1 MYWSVALPAELTD
14 ATSIGS
20 VVTALEASGVDAC
33 HVTDHPHPPKKWV
46 AAGGHNALDPL
57 VALSFAAATTTRLR
71 LHTNVFI
78 AAYRNPLLAAHGIA
92 TLDVL
97 SGGRVIIGLGMGYLR
112 DEFTALGIDPGRR
125 GALLDEAVAAM
136 TDAWRG
142 DVLWPK
148 PVSRPH
154 PPIWFGGNSAATI
167 RRVIASG
174 QGWSPFPASKSMA
187 RHTST
192 AELADPDDLKRAIG
206 ELRSAAET
214 AGRTEP
220 IDVCCV
226 PFGHPH
232 DAAAFEPDQLVAEAA
247 ELAELGVT
255 WLSVRLP
262 APSTAGL
269 LENIERFGA
278 EVIHA

>member
-14 ATSIGS
+14 VTSIGS

-33 HVTDHPHPPKKWV
+33 HVTDHPHPPKRWV
-46 AAGGHNALDPL
+46 GAGGHNALDPL
-57 VALSFAAATTTRLR
+57 VALSFAAAMTTRLR

-92 TLDVL
+92 TLDAL
-97 SGGRVIIGLGMGYLR
+97 SGGRVILGVGAGYLR
-112 DEFTALGIDPGRR
+112 GEFEALDVDHARR

-142 DVLWPK
+142 DVLWPE

-167 RRVIASG
+167 RRVVASG

-192 AELADPDDLKRAIG
+192 AELAAPADLKRAIG
-206 ELRSAAET
+206 ELRAAAEA
-214 AGRTEP
+214 AGRPDP

-232 DAAAFEPDQLVAEAA
+232 DATGFEPDRLVAEAA

-255 WLSVRLP
+255 WLSIRLP